1 MSFLWLIMPNKCIVC
16 GKTQGKDEYICP
28 ECRPLIE
35 RLENTSVSSERAG
48 ASYDRCFVP
57 FIYSKGIQ
65 RAIAR
70 MKFRDHPAAYR
81 YFAGEIA
88 AMLDVRP
95 DFITFVPQN
104 RKTRHRRGYN
114 QTELIAREIGRLLKL
129 PVKSTLVRSEQGH
142 KQVELGHAKRLKNAK
157 KLYQAKGGVLSGSCL
172 IVDDV
177 ITTGAT
183 MKACC
188 DILRRQ
194 GCSEVYAAA
203 AARTLKKT

>member
-1 MSFLWLIMPNKCIVC
+1 MSFLSLIMPNKCIVC
-16 GKTQGKDEYICP
+16 GKALGRDEYVCP
-28 ECRPLIE
+28 VCRPLVE
-35 RLENTSVSSERAG
+35 RLAEPPKNGERAG

-57 FIYSKGIQ
+57 FIYNKGI
-65 RAIAR
+65 RIAVSK
-70 MKFRDHPAAYR
+70 MKFGDRPAAYR
-81 YFAGEIA
+81 YFAREIA

-104 RKTRHRRGYN
+104 RKTRHKRGYN

-129 PVKSTLVRSEQGH
+129 PVKSTLIRSEQGS
-142 KQVELGHAKRLKNAK
+142 KQVELGYTKRLENAK
-157 KLYQAKGGVLSGSCL
+157 KLYRAKEGTLSGSCL

-194 GCSEVYAAA
+194 GCSEVFAAA